1 MRITSYL
8 ENIETIPP
16 FKNAMRVHASLLLVC
31 AIIAFASVLMEQDTS
46 FSMYMVM
53 AAVVTLCMWL
63 MSVGGI
69 AHACIWLSDVRTRL
83 KVIDTM
89 LLWSIAA
96 LCFNGLIFV
105 GVLLLVMMFD
115 VDVLAA
121 RDVLDDV
128 LGLAYIGLMLGW
140 GMVAVSMVLAGR
152 SKVKQ

>member
-1 MRITSYL
+1 MRVVNYL
-8 ENIETIPP
+8 GNIKTIPP
-16 FKNAMRVHASLLLVC
+16 FKNVMRVHASSLLVC

-121 RDVLDDV
+121 RDVLDVV
-128 LGLAYIGLMLGW
+128 LGWAYIGLMSGW
-140 GMVAVSMVLAGR
+140 GMVAVFMALSG
-152 SKVKQ
+152 KVKVK